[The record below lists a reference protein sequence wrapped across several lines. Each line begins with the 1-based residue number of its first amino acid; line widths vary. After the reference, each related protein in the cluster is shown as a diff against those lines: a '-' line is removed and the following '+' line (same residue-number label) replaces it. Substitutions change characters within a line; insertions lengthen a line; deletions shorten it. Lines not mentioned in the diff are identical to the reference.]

1 MSIPGCQKK
10 MVVVKPTIRRPTQ
23 GLKRHPDRFQFHLFM
38 CFFWS
43 LSVCILDCA
52 LLQNNTHNFAGGLF
66 ATRRLSPDPFCPTY
80 RFPLLVVGNV
90 VWLTKKINNLCSAMS
105 KLTPRRIYALD
116 CIQKRNIVTNHGKI
130 LGNPH
135 RPRKCI
141 AHVWPIF
148 RTIIHMINVVLFKVF
163 QSMFI
168 EGSFEVK
175 LPTIWTDEKQSRE
188 EAERRERLKERRI
201 KEKE

>member
-1 MSIPGCQKK
+1 MSKTLWWKILATLLQSSNPPSGFFYLFRHKKGIISSYTHIHLKFQVNTAEMGVYEHPGMPKK

-90 VWLTKKINNLCSAMS
+90 V
-105 KLTPRRIYALD
+105 
-116 CIQKRNIVTNHGKI
+116 
-130 LGNPH
+130 
-135 RPRKCI
+135 
-141 AHVWPIF
+141 
-148 RTIIHMINVVLFKVF
+148 
-163 QSMFI
+163 
-168 EGSFEVK
+168 
-175 LPTIWTDEKQSRE
+175 
-188 EAERRERLKERRI
+188 
-201 KEKE
+201 